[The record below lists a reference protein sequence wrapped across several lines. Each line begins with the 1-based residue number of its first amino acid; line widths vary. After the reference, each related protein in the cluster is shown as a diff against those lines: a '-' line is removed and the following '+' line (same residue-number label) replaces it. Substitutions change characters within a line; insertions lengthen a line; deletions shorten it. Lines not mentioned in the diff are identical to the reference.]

1 MEVNRKPRS
10 ALLRMFAIGAV
21 LSAIGIAI
29 ALAIDW
35 FPAQA
40 STAAG
45 DIDLLWDVLLVV
57 SVPIFLL
64 VMTVAVYSVVRFRVR
79 PGDTGDGQPIHGNT
93 RLEIVWVA
101 IPFLI
106 VAALSVYGWVVLED
120 IEAKNPQAMVV
131 NVTGQQFAW
140 RFQYPQAGGP
150 PIESNDLVLPLG
162 RQVEFKIRASD
173 VIHSFWVPAFRMKQ
187 DAVPGL
193 VTATRV
199 TPTMTGSFPLVCAEL
214 CGLGHST
221 MRQTVR
227 VVPEGEFTAWVGDRR
242 QGLAAAP
249 GDELAAGRELF
260 REQGCAGCHT
270 LVDAGAQAATGP
282 PLDGLTEVAEK
293 RNPRQSLEQYIR
305 DSIVAPKAI
314 VVRGYPPDGMPANYG
329 RRLSEQEIDTLVQYL
344 ARASESSTGDP
355 PQ

>member
-1 MEVNRKPRS
+1 MPRGS
-10 ALLRMFAIGAV
+10 LLRVIILAVV
-21 LSAIGIAI
+21 LSLIGIAI
-29 ALAIDW
+29 VLAIDW

-40 STAAG
+40 STAAP
-45 DIDLLWDVLLVV
+45 DIDLLWDVLLII

-79 PGDTGDGQPIHGNT
+79 PGDTGDGPPIHGNT
-93 RLEIVWVA
+93 RLEVVWVA

-106 VAALSVYGWVVLED
+106 VTALSVYGWVVLED
-120 IEAKNPQAMVV
+120 IEAKDPRAIVV

-162 RQVEFKIRASD
+162 RQVEFRIRASD

-199 TPTMTGSFPLVCAEL
+199 TPTKTGSFPLVCAEL

-227 VVPEGEFTAWVGDRR
+227 VLPDGEFTAWIGNQR
-242 QGLAAAP
+242 QRLAATP

-270 LVDAGAQAATGP
+270 LADAGSQAATGP

-293 RNPRQSLEQYIR
+293 RNPGQSLEQYIR

-314 VVRGYPPDGMPANYG
+314 VVRGYPPEGMPANYG
-329 RRLSEQEIDTLVQYL
+329 QRLSESEIDTLAQYL